1 MRGMLEP
8 GRKSAQRS
16 ERSPAAPSAM
26 SSAATT
32 PTPPITA
39 PPDAILIALVSTST
53 PEDARKAR
61 RRASGGADAAAAGL
75 ALFGCTEGG
84 VARGRSQPPANPRGV
99 GLGEAGGSRLA
110 SVRARVCRDAAARK
124 QETGL
129 PDTQRCVLASTP
141 SEPLL

>member
-61 RRASGGADAAAAGL
+61 RRASGPDCASGL
-75 ALFGCTEGG
+75 CFVRNGHELPNE
-84 VARGRSQPPANPRGV
+84 
-99 GLGEAGGSRLA
+99 
-110 SVRARVCRDAAARK
+110 RARSM
-124 QETGL
+124 GYPSL
-129 PDTQRCVLASTP
+129 MDTSALA
-141 SEPLL
+141 